1 MLLCDYESFIK
12 IIEIGDGMM
21 DMVIKNGTIITEEE
35 SFNADILIQNGK
47 IAALGTSE
55 NFLENVK
62 YIDAKKQF
70 VMPGAVDVHTHMDL
84 RAGRDD
90 FNQCPNGA
98 SRVMQL
104 LF

>member
-1 MLLCDYESFIK
+1 
-12 IIEIGDGMM
+12 M

-62 YIDAKKQF
+62 
-70 VMPGAVDVHTHMDL
+70 
-84 RAGRDD
+84 
-90 FNQCPNGA
+90 
-98 SRVMQL
+98 
-104 LF
+104 